1 MMTLKSPSEFGIA
14 DCPPS
19 GEGCHRWLMS
29 AVSGL
34 IRNEIEEDEILDLV
48 TEWMTRPPQPSEIE
62 NTIRRATQGGPTSS
76 EYIPKFTVD
85 PTAVKRL
92 TAQGPTSFEEIM
104 ALSPIDPQKVSLN
117 DTLRAVFG
125 PNEKTIIFT
134 NDRTQ
139 GQLVWS
145 HSTTQEE
152 LDRVIQH
159 NQNGAWFLMNPVTG
173 NYQQIERLGK
183 ASRRS
188 EENTTNFKYALIES
202 DNIAP
207 ELWLTILKQLPIRI
221 TSITL
226 SGNSSA
232 HALVQVSA
240 SNKTEWTR
248 ITRDLASIV
257 VPLGACPGSLTA
269 VRLTRLPKVTRAD
282 NLREQSLLF
291 LNPNPML
298 LPIGLLPKRAV

>member
-1 MMTLKSPSEFGIA
+1 MMTLKSPSEFGIPE
-14 DCPPS
+14 CPPA

-29 AVSGL
+29 AVSAL

-48 TEWMTRPPQPSEIE
+48 SEWMTRPPQPSEIE
-62 NTIRRATQGGPTSS
+62 NTIRKAQAGGPTSS
-76 EYIPKFTVD
+76 EYIPKFTID
-85 PTAVKRL
+85 PSAIKRL
-92 TAQGPTSFEEIM
+92 TAQGPTSFEEIK

-125 PNEKTIIFT
+125 PKEKTIIFT

-145 HSTTQEE
+145 HETTQEE
-152 LDRVIQH
+152 LDRVIRH

-269 VRLTRLPKVTRAD
+269 VRLTRLPKVTRTD

-298 LPIGLLPKRAV
+298 LPIGLLPKRAA